1 MGVDGGEGM
10 RIVAEAV
17 SGRGAPLSCVAVV
30 VDSNTS
36 GRDCLCVV
44 LAVVTQKAGGNIR
57 LKSETVKQ

>member
-1 MGVDGGEGM
+1 M